1 MRASAWCSRCSC
13 MGHIPVEC
21 DAADV
26 CMVDR
31 PATLEELI
39 PEELRER
46 WGIDTR
52 TEIAWSPRMGTP
64 LIVQETE
71 IANTNSI
78 EIRYSVKGGR
88 EMGLDAQLRKYMKA
102 NGIVNATGHT
112 EHATAANLMR
122 LREWAVAQG
131 KKVRL
136 VVEE

>member
-1 MRASAWCSRCSC
+1 
-13 MGHIPVEC
+13 
-21 DAADV
+21 
-26 CMVDR
+26 MVDR

-52 TEIAWSPRMGTP
+52 TEIAWSAGAAAP
-64 LIVQETE
+64 LIVKETE

-78 EIRYSVKGGR
+78 EIHYSAKGGR
-88 EMGLDAQLRKYMKA
+88 ETGLDAQLRKYMKA

-112 EHATAANLMR
+112 EHATAANLQR
-122 LREWAVAQG
+122 LREWAVGQG

-136 VVEE
+136 LVEE

>member
-1 MRASAWCSRCSC
+1 
-13 MGHIPVEC
+13 
-21 DAADV
+21 
-26 CMVDR
+26 MVDR
-31 PATLEELI
+31 PVTLEELI

-52 TEIAWSPRMGTP
+52 TEIAWSSGAATP
-64 LIVQETE
+64 LIVKETE

-102 NGIVNATGHT
+102 NGIVNASGHT
-112 EHATAANLMR
+112 EHATTANLQK
-122 LREWAVAQG
+122 LREWAVSQG

>member
-1 MRASAWCSRCSC
+1 

-21 DAADV
+21 DTPEV
-26 CMVDR
+26 GMVDR

-52 TEIAWSPRMGTP
+52 TEIAWTSSAATP
-64 LIVQETE
+64 LIVKETE
-71 IANTNSI
+71 IANINAI

-88 EMGLDAQLRKYMKA
+88 EMGLDAQLRKYMKTH
-102 NGIVNATGHT
+102 GIVNATGHT
-112 EHATAANLMR
+112 EHATAANLLR
-122 LREWAVAQG
+122 LRDWAVTQG

>member
-21 DAADV
+21 DTPEV
-26 CMVDR
+26 SMVDR

-52 TEIAWSPRMGTP
+52 TEIAWGSAKSTS
-64 LIVQETE
+64 LIVKETE
-71 IANTNSI
+71 IANINSI

-88 EMGLDAQLRKYMKA
+88 EVGLDSQLRKYMKA

-112 EHATAANLMR
+112 EHATTANLQR
-122 LREWAVAQG
+122 LREWAVSQG